1 MSKPVAISEAVVEPE
16 MRQRRTVAGFLDDL
30 RGRVGRKEAELAGCD
45 ANRDKI
51 VAELGAFTSLLAE
64 WDTNGD

>member
-1 MSKPVAISEAVVEPE
+1 MSKPVAISEVEPE

-30 RGRVGRKEAELAGCD
+30 RGHISRKEAELAGCNED
-45 ANRDKI
+45 RDKI
-51 VAELGAFTSLLAE
+51 IAELGAFTSLLSE

>member
-1 MSKPVAISEAVVEPE
+1 MSKPVAITEVEPE

-30 RGRVGRKEAELAGCD
+30 RGHISRKEAELAGCD
-45 ANRDKI
+45 ANRGRGL
-51 VAELGAFTSLLAE
+51 AELGAFQSLLAE

>member
-1 MSKPVAISEAVVEPE
+1 MSNSKPVAMTEVEPE
-16 MRQRRTVAGFLDDL
+16 ARQRRTVAGFLDDL
-30 RGRVGRKEAELAGCD
+30 RGHISRKRAELAGCD

-51 VAELGAFTSLLAE
+51 VAELGAFTALLEE